1 MLPTLRDL
9 VDHQK
14 ETGCPHF
21 KVLLTEHQQELGQIA
36 MQIVEHQNA
45 LAQIAALLLGDSA
58 ISPEVYSRDAADSKQ
73 LVNARSQ

>member
-1 MLPTLRDL
+1 M
-9 VDHQK
+9 
-14 ETGCPHF
+14 
-21 KVLLTEHQQELGQIA
+21 A

-58 ISPEVYSRDAADSKQ
+58 VSPEVYSRDAADSKQ